1 MAPTVSSAAVPF
13 SAIERRLACYLRA
26 LWGRP
31 PVLRDAG
38 RRARVSIVAG
48 AIRMPEVLRAE
59 TVEGIA
65 LHRAAAAH
73 AAAHLVHS
81 AHRFPLAKLRPIQ
94 VAIVSL
100 IEDARIERLAW
111 QDLPGLRRLWLP
123 FHVAR
128 PEAIPNATSLMA
140 RLARALIDP
149 DYKDLDGWV
158 AKGREL
164 FEAHR
169 ARLDDPSISRE
180 IGTLLG
186 NDLGQMR
193 MQFDYGRY
201 LVEPV
206 YRDDNAFLWEFP
218 ENPST
223 PLPETEPEA
232 VQAGTVTLE
241 TDSTIEGDRADQSP
255 DGARREISPP
265 QAVPATEVPDGPPH
279 RYPEWDYVIGVHRP
293 AWCTVR
299 ERRPESGDTRAID
312 EILSRR
318 EEVVARVTRLVRS
331 AQVGH
336 AARLRRQV
344 EGNDLDLDAAI
355 VAMADVRAGRTPSQR
370 VYQRPG
376 RIRRDLAVL
385 WLLDLSR
392 STNDVVPGTGETILA
407 LARAATAVVAEA
419 ITAADD
425 SFALHGFDSSGR
437 EDVGYY
443 RFKDFDEPYAE
454 AARARLAAITGRRST
469 RMGAALRHA
478 GHLLSERRAA
488 RKLIVLVTDGAP
500 HDIDVHDRWYL
511 ALDAKRAVEEQRR
524 AGSATFC
531 VSLDPGADA
540 YVTRIFGAGNY
551 LVLDHLRRLPE
562 KLALVY
568 LRWAAA

>member
-1 MAPTVSSAAVPF
+1 VPTPTASSGGAPF
-13 SAIERRLACYLRA
+13 SAVERRLAGYLRA

-31 PVLRDAG
+31 FTLRPAG
-38 RRARVSIVAG
+38 PRARVSIDGSVV
-48 AIRMPEVLRAE
+48 RMPDLAPGHLG
-59 TVEGIA
+59 EGLA

-73 AAAHLVHS
+73 AAAHLAHS
-81 AHRFPLAKLRPIQ
+81 TRRFPLAKLRPIQ
-94 VAIVSL
+94 VALVSL
-100 IEDARIERLAW
+100 LEDARIERLAW
-111 QDLPGLRRLWLP
+111 RDLPGLRRLWLP
-123 FHVAR
+123 FHVAG
-128 PEAIPNATSLMA
+128 PDTIPDAVSLMA

-149 DYKDLDGWV
+149 DYRDHDGWV
-158 AKGREL
+158 VKGREL
-164 FEAHR
+164 FEAE
-169 ARLDDPSISRE
+169 AGRLDDPSMSRE
-180 IGTLLG
+180 IGVLLG

-193 MQFDYGRY
+193 LRFDHGRY
-201 LVEPV
+201 LVEPA
-206 YRDDNAFLWEFP
+206 YRDDNTFLWEFP
-218 ENPST
+218 EDPSA
-223 PLPETEPEA
+223 PPPDREPA
-232 VQAGTVTLE
+232 MVGGTVALE
-241 TDSTIEGDRADQSP
+241 SGATSEADRTDGSRG
-255 DGARREISPP
+255 GARREISPP
-265 QAVPATEVPDGPPH
+265 GAVPATEVSDAPPH

-299 ERRPESGDTRAID
+299 ERLGESGDAHAID
-312 EILSRR
+312 DILARH
-318 EEVVARVTRLVRS
+318 EEVTARVTRLVRN

-355 VAMADVRAGRTPSQR
+355 AAVADLRAGRPPSPR

-392 STNDVVPGTGETILA
+392 STNDLVPGAGETILA
-407 LARAATAVVAEA
+407 LAREATAVVAEA
-419 ITAADD
+419 IAAADD
-425 SFALHGFDSSGR
+425 AFALHGFNSSGR
-437 EDVGYY
+437 QDVDYY

-454 AARARLAAITGRRST
+454 PARARLAAMTGERST

-478 GHLLSERRAA
+478 GHLLSLRRAA

-511 ALDAKRAVEEQRR
+511 VFDAKRAVEEQRR
-524 AGSATFC
+524 VGIATFC

>member
-1 MAPTVSSAAVPF
+1 MAPTASSATVPF
-13 SAIERRLACYLRA
+13 SAIERRLTCYLRA

-31 PVLRDAG
+31 PALRDGG
-38 RRARVSIVAG
+38 RRGRVSIVEG
-48 AIRMPEVLRAE
+48 AIRMPDVFPAGAG
-59 TVEGIA
+59 EGIA

-81 AHRFPLAKLRPIQ
+81 THRFPLAKLRPIQ

-111 QDLPGLRRLWLP
+111 RDLPGLRRLWLP

-149 DYKDLDGWV
+149 DYRDLDGWV
-158 AKGREL
+158 AKGRGL
-164 FEAHR
+164 FEAQD

-193 MQFDYGRY
+193 MQFDYGHY
-201 LVEPV
+201 LVEPA

-223 PLPETEPEA
+223 PPPESGPA
-232 VQAGTVTLE
+232 VLVGTVTLE
-241 TDSTIEGDRADQSP
+241 ADGTPEGDRADQSP

-265 QAVPATEVPDGPPH
+265 QAVPATEVPDAPPH

-299 ERRPESGDTRAID
+299 ERRPEPGDAGAID
-312 EILSRR
+312 EILSRH

-355 VAMADVRAGRTPSQR
+355 AAIADLRAGRTPSPR

-407 LARAATAVVAEA
+407 LARGATAVVAEA
-419 ITAADD
+419 IAAADD

-443 RFKDFDEPYAE
+443 RFKDFGEPYAE
-454 AARARLAAITGRRST
+454 VARARLAAMTGQRST

-524 AGSATFC
+524 TGSATFC
-531 VSLDPGADA
+531 VSLNPGADA

-551 LVLDHLRRLPE
+551 LVLDQLRRLPE

>member
-1 MAPTVSSAAVPF
+1 MAAPTSSSAGVPF

-31 PVLRDAG
+31 ATLRDAG

-48 AIRMPEVLRAE
+48 AICMPNIFPAGAG
-59 TVEGIA
+59 EGIA

-81 AHRFPLAKLRPIQ
+81 MHRFPLAKLRPIQ

-111 QDLPGLRRLWLP
+111 QDLPGLRRLWLR
-123 FHVAR
+123 FHVAL
-128 PEAIPNATSLMA
+128 PDAIPNATSLMA

-149 DYKDLDGWV
+149 DYRDHDGWV

-164 FEAHR
+164 FEAHG
-169 ARLDDPSISRE
+169 ARLHDPSMSRE
-180 IGTLLG
+180 IGALLG

-201 LVEPV
+201 LVEPA

-218 ENPST
+218 ENKSAP
-223 PLPETEPEA
+223 PPESEPA
-232 VQAGTVTLE
+232 VLAGTVTLE
-241 TDSTIEGDRADQSP
+241 TAGATGGDRADQSP
-255 DGARREISPP
+255 DRARRGISPP
-265 QAVPATEVPDGPPH
+265 QAVPAMEVPEAPPH

-299 ERRPESGDTRAID
+299 ERRAESGDPRAID
-312 EILSRR
+312 EILTRH
-318 EEVVARVTRLVRS
+318 EEVAARVARLVRS

-355 VAMADVRAGRTPSQR
+355 TAMADLRAGRTPSSR

-392 STNDVVPGTGETILA
+392 STNDVVPGAGETILA

-419 ITAADD
+419 IATADD

-454 AARARLAAITGRRST
+454 GARARLAAMTGQRST

-478 GHLLSERRAA
+478 GHLLSQRRTA

-511 ALDAKRAVEEQRR
+511 ALDAKRAVDEQRR
-524 AGSATFC
+524 AGIATFC

>member
-1 MAPTVSSAAVPF
+1 MSF
-13 SAIERRLACYLRA
+13 SAIERRLTCYLRA
-26 LWGRP
+26 LWGRAP
-31 PVLRDAG
+31 AFRAAG

-48 AIRMPEVLRAE
+48 AIRMPDLFPAE
-59 TVEGIA
+59 AGEGIA

-81 AHRFPLAKLRPIQ
+81 THRFPLAKLRPIQ

-111 QDLPGLRRLWLP
+111 RDLPGLRRLWLP

-128 PEAIPNATSLMA
+128 PEAIPNATSLMV

-149 DYKDLDGWV
+149 DYRDLDGWV

-164 FEAHR
+164 FEAQD

-193 MQFDYGRY
+193 MQFDYGHY
-201 LVEPV
+201 LVEPA

-223 PLPETEPEA
+223 PPPDSEPVGLAGA
-232 VQAGTVTLE
+232 V
-241 TDSTIEGDRADQSP
+241 TIEMDGMTEGDRADQSP

-265 QAVPATEVPDGPPH
+265 RAVPATEVPDAPPH
-279 RYPEWDYVIGVHRP
+279 RYPEWDYVIGVPRP

-299 ERRPESGDTRAID
+299 ERRPEPGDAGAID
-312 EILSRR
+312 EILSRH

-355 VAMADVRAGRTPSQR
+355 AAIADLRAGRTPSPR

-392 STNDVVPGTGETILA
+392 STNDVVSGTGETILA
-407 LARAATAVVAEA
+407 LARAATAVVAAA
-419 ITAADD
+419 IAAADD

-454 AARARLAAITGRRST
+454 AARARLAAMTGRRST

-488 RKLIVLVTDGAP
+488 RKLIVLVTDGTP

-524 AGSATFC
+524 AGIATFC

-568 LRWAAA
+568 LRWAAT